1 VEPPFRDVTES
12 HMNKKNSNYVG
23 GGGAP
28 TSISFNVSFGNFP
41 KFSSNVNK
49 TQPLNSPIGIK
60 TGLELISS
68 HKKHQYE
75 SKENFI
81 QFNSGSPLR

>member
-1 VEPPFRDVTES
+1 
-12 HMNKKNSNYVG
+12 MNKKNSNYVAA
-23 GGGAP
+23 GGAP
-28 TSISFNVSFGNFP
+28 QSVSFNVSFGNFP
-41 KFSSNVNK
+41 KFSSNVHK